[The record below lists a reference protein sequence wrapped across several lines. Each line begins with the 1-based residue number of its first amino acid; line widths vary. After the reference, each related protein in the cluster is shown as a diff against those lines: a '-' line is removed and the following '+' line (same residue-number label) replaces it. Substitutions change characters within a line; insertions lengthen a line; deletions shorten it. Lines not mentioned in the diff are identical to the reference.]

1 MPKTSSSQIYDHI
14 KFCISTSCLSR
25 KVRQKSR
32 LMNFIYDVLN
42 VALGI
47 RVAHLVDVTFL
58 TYEETLTFISS
69 LRQKISH
76 IYAIQ
81 FSDTHTFICNRD
93 LLLLKLDQDL
103 NNDFKNII
111 FIDVSKENIEPKQV
125 NVPNSLIY
133 LLNTQVYSTF
143 VKENEKINSILFI
156 SQIPQCIISFTGWIL
171 EYQVIYILEKNSFEF
186 ESQNIIINCLGNQE
200 LKLYRIFLKKI
211 DNNNNNNSD
220 KERHMLLS
228 FSCPVKIFNSLNDS
242 QSNKDIISTVLNDT
256 FTFRIEQNQSFWN
269 KGWELEISDVCL
281 PVVAL

>member
-14 KFCISTSCLSR
+14 KFCTSTSCLSR

-58 TYEETLTFISS
+58 THEETLTFISS
-69 LRQKISH
+69 LRQKI
-76 IYAIQ
+76 
-81 FSDTHTFICNRD
+81 
-93 LLLLKLDQDL
+93 
-103 NNDFKNII
+103 
-111 FIDVSKENIEPKQV
+111 
-125 NVPNSLIY
+125 
-133 LLNTQVYSTF
+133 
-143 VKENEKINSILFI
+143 
-156 SQIPQCIISFTGWIL
+156 
-171 EYQVIYILEKNSFEF
+171 
-186 ESQNIIINCLGNQE
+186 
-200 LKLYRIFLKKI
+200 
-211 DNNNNNNSD
+211 DNNNNHNSD

-256 FTFRIEQNQSFWN
+256 FTFRIEHNQSFWN

>member
-69 LRQKISH
+69 LRQ
-76 IYAIQ
+76 
-81 FSDTHTFICNRD
+81 
-93 LLLLKLDQDL
+93 
-103 NNDFKNII
+103 
-111 FIDVSKENIEPKQV
+111 V

-133 LLNTQVYSTF
+133 LLNTQIYSTF
-143 VKENEKINSILFI
+143 IKENEKINSILFI

-211 DNNNNNNSD
+211 DNNNNHNSD

-256 FTFRIEQNQSFWN
+256 FTFRIEHNQSFWN

>member
-14 KFCISTSCLSR
+14 KFCTTTSCLGR

-133 LLNTQVYSTF
+133 LLNTQIYSTF
-143 VKENEKINSILFI
+143 IKENEKINSILFI
-156 SQIPQCIISFTGWIL
+156 SQIPQC
-171 EYQVIYILEKNSFEF
+171 
-186 ESQNIIINCLGNQE
+186 
-200 LKLYRIFLKKI
+200 
-211 DNNNNNNSD
+211 
-220 KERHMLLS
+220 
-228 FSCPVKIFNSLNDS
+228 
-242 QSNKDIISTVLNDT
+242 
-256 FTFRIEQNQSFWN
+256 
-269 KGWELEISDVCL
+269 
-281 PVVAL
+281 